1 MYTGLDKDSAEH
13 AYTCVSE
20 LFELLWK
27 QRYDLA
33 LSFLRGFREVFANS
47 IHPEI
52 RNLFIG
58 KYGGSALITYFNTWL
73 SYYCRPI

>member
-1 MYTGLDKDSAEH
+1 MSHTGLDKDSAEH

-58 KYGGSALITYFNTWL
+58 ELEGPAEVLDFFCW
-73 SYYCRPI
+73 